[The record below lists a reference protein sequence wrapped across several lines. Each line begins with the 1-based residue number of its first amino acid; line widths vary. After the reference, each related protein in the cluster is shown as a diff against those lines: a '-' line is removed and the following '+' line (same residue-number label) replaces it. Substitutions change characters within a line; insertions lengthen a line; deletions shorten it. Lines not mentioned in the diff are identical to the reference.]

1 MKVNMAKNTFFIR
14 AEVTTATGG
23 AYAQTSIDLG
33 AFVDVLGKAV
43 LRIHNIESAYRRSD
57 TPGLP
62 FTFAGLGANLTGSVG
77 FQVTTQS
84 QTALVGIPD
93 KSVIA
98 SGNAMA
104 RMDTVPA
111 LDWIS
116 TTLDVGPQ
124 HWTEGYLVG
133 VEQIFLGADPNFVP
147 AAPAECTVEV
157 VLECSSEKLTAGAA
171 QALALS
177 QQ

>member
-1 MKVNMAKNTFFIR
+1 MEVNMAKNTFFIR
-14 AEVTTATGG
+14 ADVTTAAG
-23 AYAQTSIDLG
+23 AYQQTSIDLG

-43 LRIHNIESAYRRSD
+43 LRIHNVETAYRRAD

-62 FTFAGLGANLTGSVG
+62 FAFTGLGANLTGSVG
-77 FQVTTQS
+77 FQITTQS

-98 SGNAMA
+98 SGNAQG

-133 VEQIFLGADPNFVP
+133 VEQIFLGADPNFTP
-147 AAPAECTVEV
+147 SPECTVEV